1 MCSSYL
7 CAIIPL
13 SFLFLCSSYVLYV
26 LLFLFQIS
34 FVPPIFVVL
43 FLCSSYL
50 FFIVSSVHYP
60 LFLLSMFY
68 FSPVHVYFFLLPM
81 CYCSSS
87 KFFCSSYFCSIV
99 PLPFLCLSYLLMYI
113 CTYVLLFILPIN
125 QCSSFL
131 CSVVSAFYQPL
142 FLLSW
147 FYYSLVHVLLSLLS
161 TFLCSSVFILI
172 FFCLCSVLH
181 LLYIFPACF
190 KFYIFVT
197 TCHRFRLGVLLK
209 NSTVYCPV
217 CFACVCS
224 MTTNID

>member
-7 CAIIPL
+7 CAIVPL

-113 CTYVLLFILPIN
+113 CSIVPFAHY
-125 QCSSFL
+125 
-131 CSVVSAFYQPL
+131 PL
-142 FLLSW
+142 FLLSM
-147 FYYSLVHVLLSLLS
+147 FCCFCFLLAVVPPILVLLFSCPCSAVPPFYVLVFLCFYSDILLS
-161 TFLCSSVFILI
+161 MFCSSPALHFPCLLQILY
-172 FFCLCSVLH
+172 FCYNLSQVQVGSV
-181 LLYIFPACF
+181 A
-190 KFYIFVT
+190 
-197 TCHRFRLGVLLK
+197 
-209 NSTVYCPV
+209 
-217 CFACVCS
+217 
-224 MTTNID
+224 

>member
-1 MCSSYL
+1 MIYSSAVNLPLFHLRAHQFSFVSLTMFRCSFCLCSIVPVFMFFFILSNLRVLYVLMCSSYL
-7 CAIIPL
+7 CAIVPL

-131 CSVVSAFYQPL
+131 CSVVSAFY
-142 FLLSW
+142 
-147 FYYSLVHVLLSLLS
+147 
-161 TFLCSSVFILI
+161 
-172 FFCLCSVLH
+172 
-181 LLYIFPACF
+181 
-190 KFYIFVT
+190 
-197 TCHRFRLGVLLK
+197 
-209 NSTVYCPV
+209 
-217 CFACVCS
+217 
-224 MTTNID
+224 